1 MAGSLDT
8 FVLSFIFTR
17 SLKLAGSIAITEM
30 FTKMALTIFMRDFGL
45 QFPGTSG
52 AKGIPSLICSDAGTL
67 AGSVVFN
74 RSRWL
79 RLLTESDKEASM
91 SRHSR
96 ACEGTAG
103 FSLPELQNRSPGRLL
118 GDLRFGGRRRPVGP
132 LRGGPG
138 SRRCWIR
145 DARGRR
151 CRSGA
156 RRSQG
161 Q

>member
-1 MAGSLDT
+1 
-8 FVLSFIFTR
+8 
-17 SLKLAGSIAITEM
+17 
-30 FTKMALTIFMRDFGL
+30 MRDFGL

-52 AKGIPSLICSDAGTL
+52 AKASLINLLVCGNI

-103 FSLPELQNRSPGRLL
+103 FSLPELQNRSPGRLQAEKAKFEVI
-118 GDLRFGGRRRPVGP
+118 R
-132 LRGGPG
+132 LRG
-138 SRRCWIR
+138 
-145 DARGRR
+145 
-151 CRSGA
+151 
-156 RRSQG
+156 
-161 Q
+161 

>member
-1 MAGSLDT
+1 
-8 FVLSFIFTR
+8 
-17 SLKLAGSIAITEM
+17 
-30 FTKMALTIFMRDFGL
+30 MRDFGL

-103 FSLPELQNRSPGRLL
+103 FSLPELQNRSPGRLQAEKAKFE
-118 GDLRFGGRRRPVGP
+118 GDKAAWLKIAGNWQRLAEEADPM
-132 LRGGPG
+132 
-138 SRRCWIR
+138 
-145 DARGRR
+145 
-151 CRSGA
+151 
-156 RRSQG
+156 G
-161 Q
+161 QQAQQPQRNPREAT

>member
-1 MAGSLDT
+1 
-8 FVLSFIFTR
+8 
-17 SLKLAGSIAITEM
+17 
-30 FTKMALTIFMRDFGL
+30 MRDFGL

-103 FSLPELQNRSPGRLL
+103 FSLPELQNRSPGTRDLMMRQRTQLINALRAHLAEL
-118 GDLRFGGRRRPVGP
+118 GIVAAMGDKG
-132 LRGGPG
+132 
-138 SRRCWIR
+138 
-145 DARGRR
+145 
-151 CRSGA
+151 
-156 RRSQG
+156 
-161 Q
+161 